1 MKDAAARAGAAMD
14 APDVGAGACPSA
26 AEAVPT
32 KDEATTAAAAAT
44 VRILS
49 VRVAAICFV
58 LGSGTTRWIACECS
72 EEEAVEAV

>member
-14 APDVGAGACPSA
+14 APDVGAGAGPSA

-58 LGSGTTRWIACECS
+58 LGSGTTRWIACECR